1 MDEFGAHRPSG
12 VNRLILFL
20 VRMGF
25 GRGKLKRVFSRAWQA
40 SSPDTPVD
48 FAYHGLRLRLRP
60 VGNTIESKILF
71 SSRLREAEELAFIRQ
86 YLTGGGCFVDI
97 GANVGYYAL
106 MAAHAGA
113 TQVLAAE
120 PNPELVDRFA
130 ANITLNGHDQQIT
143 ILPVAIGA
151 ADDMARLHLK
161 QGDTGGSSIVR
172 NVAADGAIDVL
183 VRPLAT
189 LLAEHGVTAVD
200 AMKID
205 IEGMEDRALAPFL
218 IPENSALFPRLLII
232 ETVNRDDW
240 EVDVLQRLAECG
252 YVTIAETRGNSVL
265 ACLHS
270 QFFCAETRAL
280 ASAGALAGYRCRP
293 SARCSHGSLRS

>member
-1 MDEFGAHRPSG
+1 MDEFGAYRPSG

-25 GRGKLKRVFSRAWQA
+25 GRGKLKRVFSRVWRAP
-40 SSPDTPVD
+40 SPVTPVD
-48 FAYHGLRLRLRP
+48 IAYHGLRLRLRP

-71 SSRLREAEELAFIRQ
+71 SSRLREADELAFIHQ

-130 ANITLNGHDQQIT
+130 TNITLNGHDQQIT

-151 ADDMARLHLK
+151 ADDTARLHLK
-161 QGDTGGSSIVR
+161 QGDAGGSSIVR
-172 NVAADGAIDVL
+172 NVARDGAIDVP
-183 VRPLAT
+183 VRPLAA

-218 IPENSALFPRLLII
+218 VPENSALFPRLLII

-265 ACLHS
+265 TLPA
-270 QFFCAETRAL
+270 
-280 ASAGALAGYRCRP
+280 
-293 SARCSHGSLRS
+293 

>member
-1 MDEFGAHRPSG
+1 MDDFGAYRPKG

-20 VRMGF
+20 VRMGL

-40 SSPDTPVD
+40 TSPDRPVD

-60 VGNTIESKILF
+60 LGNTIESKILF
-71 SSRLREAEELAFIRQ
+71 SSRLRESEELAFIRQ
-86 YLTGGGCFVDI
+86 HLTGNGCFIDI

-113 TQVLAAE
+113 KQVLAAE
-120 PNPELVDRFA
+120 PNPELVERFA
-130 ANITLNGHDQQIT
+130 ANIALNGLDQQIRV
-143 ILPVAIGA
+143 LPVAIGA
-151 ADDMARLHLK
+151 ADDVARLHLK

-172 NVAADGAIDVL
+172 NVTADGAIDVP
-183 VRPLAT
+183 VRPLAA

-205 IEGMEDRALAPFL
+205 IEGMEDRALVPFL
-218 IPENSALFPRLLII
+218 VAENSDLFPQLLII

-240 EVDVLQRLAECG
+240 EVDVLQRLTECG
-252 YVTIAETRGNSVL
+252 YVTIAETRGNSIL
-265 ACLHS
+265 ALH
-270 QFFCAETRAL
+270 A
-280 ASAGALAGYRCRP
+280 
-293 SARCSHGSLRS
+293 

>member
-1 MDEFGAHRPSG
+1 MDEFGTYRPSG

-20 VRMGF
+20 VRMGL

-40 SSPDTPVD
+40 PSSNTPVD

-86 YLTGGGCFVDI
+86 YLNGGGCFVDI

-130 ANITLNGHDQQIT
+130 ANIAFNGHDQRIT

-151 ADDMARLHLK
+151 TDDMARLQLK

-172 NVAADGAIDVL
+172 NVVADGAIDVP
-183 VRPLAT
+183 VRPLDV

-218 IPENSALFPRLLII
+218 ITENSALFPRLLII

-265 ACLHS
+265 AL
-270 QFFCAETRAL
+270 L
-280 ASAGALAGYRCRP
+280 A
-293 SARCSHGSLRS
+293 

>member
-25 GRGKLKRVFSRAWQA
+25 GRGKLKRVFSRAWRA
-40 SSPDTPVD
+40 PSPDAPVD
-48 FAYHGLRLRLRP
+48 YVYHGLRLRLQP

-120 PNPELVDRFA
+120 PNPELVDRFV

-143 ILPVAIGA
+143 ILPVAVGA
-151 ADDMARLHLK
+151 ADETARLLLK
-161 QGDTGGSSIVR
+161 QGDAGGSSIVR
-172 NVAADGAIDVL
+172 NVAVDGTIDVPL
-183 VRPLAT
+183 RPLAA
-189 LLAEHGVTAVD
+189 LLAEHGVMAVD

-265 ACLHS
+265 ALP
-270 QFFCAETRAL
+270 A
-280 ASAGALAGYRCRP
+280 
-293 SARCSHGSLRS
+293 

>member
-1 MDEFGAHRPSG
+1 MDDFGAYRPSG
-12 VNRLILFL
+12 VSRLILFL
-20 VRMGF
+20 VRMGL
-25 GRGKLKRVFSRAWQA
+25 GRGKLKRCFSRAWQA
-40 SSPDTPVD
+40 SSSDMPVD

-86 YLTGGGCFVDI
+86 YLTGDGCFVDI

-130 ANITLNGHDQQIT
+130 ANIALNGHDQQIT

-151 ADDMARLHLK
+151 ADDTARLHLK
-161 QGDTGGSSIVR
+161 QGDAGGSSIVR
-172 NVAADGAIDVL
+172 NVAADGAIDVP
-183 VRPLAT
+183 VRPLAA
-189 LLAEHGVTAVD
+189 LLAEHGVKAVD

-205 IEGMEDRALAPFL
+205 IEGMEDRALTPFL
-218 IPENSALFPRLLII
+218 VPENSDLFPRLLII

-252 YVTIAETRGNSVL
+252 YVTIAETRGNSLL
-265 ACLHS
+265 AL
-270 QFFCAETRAL
+270 
-280 ASAGALAGYRCRP
+280 P
-293 SARCSHGSLRS
+293 I

>member
-1 MDEFGAHRPSG
+1 MDDFGAYRPSG
-12 VNRLILFL
+12 LNRLILFL

-40 SSPDTPVD
+40 ASPDAPVD
-48 FAYHGLRLRLRP
+48 IAYHGLRLRLRP

-71 SSRLREAEELAFIRQ
+71 SSRLREGEELAFIRQ
-86 YLTGGGCFVDI
+86 HLTGSGCFVDI

-113 TQVLAAE
+113 PQVLAAE
-120 PNPELVDRFA
+120 PNPEVVDRFA
-130 ANITLNGHDQQIT
+130 ANIALNGHDRQIT

-172 NVAADGAIDVL
+172 NVAADGAIDVP
-183 VRPLAT
+183 VRPLAA

-200 AMKID
+200 ALKID

-218 IPENSALFPRLLII
+218 VPENSALFPRLLII

-240 EVDVLQRLAECG
+240 DVDVLQLLAECG

-265 ACLHS
+265 ALP
-270 QFFCAETRAL
+270 A
-280 ASAGALAGYRCRP
+280 
-293 SARCSHGSLRS
+293 

>member
-1 MDEFGAHRPSG
+1 MDEFGAYRPSG

-20 VRMGF
+20 VRMGL
-25 GRGKLKRVFSRAWQA
+25 GRGKLKHVFSRAWQA
-40 SSPDTPVD
+40 TSPDTPVD

-86 YLTGGGCFVDI
+86 YLTVGGCFVDI

-106 MAAHAGA
+106 MAVHTGA

-130 ANITLNGHDQQIT
+130 ANIALNGYDQQIT

-151 ADDMARLHLK
+151 ADDTARLHLK

-172 NVAADGAIDVL
+172 NVAADGTIDVP
-183 VRPLAT
+183 VRPLAA
-189 LLAEHGVTAVD
+189 LLAEHGITSVD

-218 IPENSALFPRLLII
+218 IQKNSALFPRLLII

-265 ACLHS
+265 TLPA
-270 QFFCAETRAL
+270 
-280 ASAGALAGYRCRP
+280 
-293 SARCSHGSLRS
+293 

>member
-1 MDEFGAHRPSG
+1 MDDFGAYRPKG

-20 VRMGF
+20 VRMGL

-60 VGNTIESKILF
+60 LGNTIESKILF
-71 SSRLREAEELAFIRQ
+71 SSRLRESEELAFISQ
-86 YLTGGGCFVDI
+86 HLTDNGCFIDI

-113 TQVLAAE
+113 KQVLAAE
-120 PNPELVDRFA
+120 PNPELVERFA
-130 ANITLNGHDQQIT
+130 ANISFNGLDQQIRV
-143 ILPVAIGA
+143 LPVAIGA
-151 ADDMARLHLK
+151 ADDVARLHLK

-172 NVAADGAIDVL
+172 NVTADGAIDVP
-183 VRPLAT
+183 VRPLAA
-189 LLAEHGVTAVD
+189 LLAEHGVKAVD

-205 IEGMEDRALAPFL
+205 IEGMEDRALVPFL
-218 IPENSALFPRLLII
+218 VAENSDLFPQLLII

-240 EVDVLQRLAECG
+240 EVDVLQRLTECG

-265 ACLHS
+265 ALP
-270 QFFCAETRAL
+270 A
-280 ASAGALAGYRCRP
+280 
-293 SARCSHGSLRS
+293 

>member
-25 GRGKLKRVFSRAWQA
+25 GRGKLKRVFSRAWRA
-40 SSPDTPVD
+40 PSPDTPVD
-48 FAYHGLRLRLRP
+48 FVYHGLRLRLRP

-86 YLTGGGCFVDI
+86 HLTGGGCFVDI

-130 ANITLNGHDQQIT
+130 ANITLNGHDQQIP

-151 ADDMARLHLK
+151 ADDTARLHLK

-172 NVAADGAIDVL
+172 NVAADGAIDVP
-183 VRPLAT
+183 VR
-189 LLAEHGVTAVD
+189 
-200 AMKID
+200 
-205 IEGMEDRALAPFL
+205 
-218 IPENSALFPRLLII
+218 RLPPC
-232 ETVNRDDW
+232 W
-240 EVDVLQRLAECG
+240 Q
-252 YVTIAETRGNSVL
+252 SM
-265 ACLHS
+265 
-270 QFFCAETRAL
+270 
-280 ASAGALAGYRCRP
+280 
-293 SARCSHGSLRS
+293 GSRRSTP

>member
-40 SSPDTPVD
+40 SSPDMPVD

-120 PNPELVDRFA
+120 PNPDLVDRFA

-151 ADDMARLHLK
+151 ADDTARLHLK

-172 NVAADGAIDVL
+172 NAAAAGRMRLCHHCRNTWQFGAGVACIVSFSVPRPARWRRPGHWRDIGAD
-183 VRPLAT
+183 RRQ
-189 LLAEHGVTAVD
+189 D
-200 AMKID
+200 AAM
-205 IEGMEDRALAPFL
+205 A
-218 IPENSALFPRLLII
+218 
-232 ETVNRDDW
+232 
-240 EVDVLQRLAECG
+240 
-252 YVTIAETRGNSVL
+252 
-265 ACLHS
+265 ACDHNIH
-270 QFFCAETRAL
+270 EIRE
-280 ASAGALAGYRCRP
+280 
-293 SARCSHGSLRS
+293 

>member
-151 ADDMARLHLK
+151 ADDTARLHLK

-172 NVAADGAIDVL
+172 NVAADGAIDVP
-183 VRPLAT
+183 VRPLAA

-205 IEGMEDRALAPFL
+205 VEGMEDRALAPFL
-218 IPENSALFPRLLII
+218 IPVNSALFPRLLII

-265 ACLHS
+265 ALP
-270 QFFCAETRAL
+270 A
-280 ASAGALAGYRCRP
+280 
-293 SARCSHGSLRS
+293 